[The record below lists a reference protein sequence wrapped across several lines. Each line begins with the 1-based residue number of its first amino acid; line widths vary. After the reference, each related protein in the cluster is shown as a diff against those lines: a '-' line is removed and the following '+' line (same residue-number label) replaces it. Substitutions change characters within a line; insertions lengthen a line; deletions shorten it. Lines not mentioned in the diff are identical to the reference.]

1 MTLTA
6 DAGLTATDFFC
17 GMGGS
22 STGLTRAGLTSGSL
36 FAGYGG
42 LHRGVEHVFGARL
55 AWVSDIPQYDT
66 KGVLVGDAPAILA
79 HRYPGVPNLGDITTV
94 DWDTVPRV
102 DIIDGG
108 FPCTDVSLAGKR
120 AGMVD
125 GTRSGLWA
133 EMRHA
138 IEHVKPAFVV
148 FENVR
153 GLMSAEGEPPDP
165 ETAAWDAEKTRLRRV
180 LTLIESKQARARRE
194 RNRTYARYH
203 ARDHVRI
210 ARSYERAVDASRA
223 GHARLVRAIGAVL
236 RDLAELGFD
245 AEWEG
250 LRAADIGAPHGRWRV
265 FGVAAHPERVARL
278 ERRLTAAGQTPPW
291 RALSTTPRRDRAPLT
306 LLPTPTATPYG
317 SNRSASDGATV
328 RPSLAAIEH
337 LLPTPRT
344 VRGGSGTETVALLP
358 TPTTAPMTGN
368 GHARNLGSEVAL
380 IPTPS
385 VADSTGGHARRGG
398 ARGDELLLKGL
409 AQEGHLSRFGKY
421 APAIARWEQIVGP
434 APAPAPTKPG
444 RTGKPRLN
452 PEFASWLMG
461 LPPGWITDT
470 PGLTDNQALHAAGN
484 GCVPQQVAAALEICL
499 RRLYPPSERNPS

>member
-6 DAGLTATDFFC
+6 DTGLTATDFFC

-22 STGLTRAGLTSGSL
+22 STGLTRAGFTSGSL

-55 AWVSDIPQYDT
+55 AWVSDIPQYDA

-79 HRYPGVPNLGDITTV
+79 HRYPGVPNLGDITTI

-108 FPCTDVSLAGKR
+108 SPCQDVSSAGKR

-125 GTRSGLWA
+125 GTRSNLWVA
-133 EMRHA
+133 MRDA
-138 IEHVKPAFVV
+138 IATIKPAFVIW
-148 FENVR
+148 ENVR
-153 GLMSAEGEPPDP
+153 GVLSAPAASAMESDP
-165 ETAAWDAEKTRLRRV
+165 GLLGDHRGVALRAAGRV
-180 LTLIESKQARARRE
+180 L
-194 RNRTYARYH
+194 
-203 ARDHVRI
+203 
-210 ARSYERAVDASRA
+210 
-223 GHARLVRAIGAVL
+223 G
-236 RDLAELGFD
+236 DLADLGFD

-250 LRAADIGAPHGRWRV
+250 LRAADVGAPHARFRV
-265 FGVAAHPERVARL
+265 FVLAAHPERVARL
-278 ERRLTAAGQTPPW
+278 ERLFTSGPPPW
-291 RALSTTPRRDRAPLT
+291 ARRAEAPRRDRAPITLLPT
-306 LLPTPTATPYG
+306 PRAADGFATTGAPGAARHVAAGNGSLAEVIGVDLLPTPTATPYG

-344 VRGGSGTETVALLP
+344 VRGGSGTEIIALLP

-368 GHARNLGSEVAL
+368 GHARNLGGETR
-380 IPTPS
+380 P
-385 VADSTGGHARRGG
+385 
-398 ARGDELLLKGL
+398 
-409 AQEGHLSRFGKY
+409 SRFGKY
-421 APAIARWEQIVGP
+421 APAVARWEQIVG
-434 APAPAPTKPG
+434 PAPAPTKPG

-484 GCVPQQVAAALEICL
+484 GVVPQQAVEALRRCL
-499 RRLYPPSERNPS
+499 ARLYP